1 VVDVMGFSEAQWDLR
16 GFKKDL
22 WDYYKSQ
29 LKMAD

>member
-22 WDYYKSQ
+22 WDY
-29 LKMAD
+29 D